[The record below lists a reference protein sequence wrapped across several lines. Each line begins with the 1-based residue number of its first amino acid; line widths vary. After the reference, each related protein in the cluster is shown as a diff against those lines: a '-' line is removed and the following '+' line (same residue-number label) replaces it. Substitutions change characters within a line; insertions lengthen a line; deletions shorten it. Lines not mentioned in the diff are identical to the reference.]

1 MAEPLKK
8 SISYFA
14 LTMIAVGSCIGSGIF
29 ISPSDV
35 ASQLSNGGQVL
46 IVWLIGGVVALTGAL
61 SFGELASKFPGTGG
75 VYIYLREAYGDLV
88 AYLYGWSI
96 LTVITSGAIA
106 ALCIAFSRYFTLLF
120 DLGASYQVPVA
131 LLALL
136 VVTFINVI
144 GVRWSALFS
153 SSMTILKVVGI
164 GIIVVICLIYG
175 RNLMDNLVLENSKST
190 SVSFG
195 LALIGVLWSYGGWH
209 HASYVGGEVAQ
220 AHKVLPRALITGAAI
235 VTATYLLV
243 NVAYLSVLNIEEISS
258 SQAVATDALLKVS
271 ATGGILVAILI
282 VLSTFGTAGIYTLS
296 APRIYYAMGADKVFF
311 PWLAD
316 IHPKFGTPV
325 KAIVLQS
332 AWAGILLVFWGTFE
346 SLATYVVFMDWIFM
360 TLAAIALFKF
370 RKSGDV
376 SNTASYKVPFY
387 PITPLIFIG
396 ISIWFLGSTLVG
408 RPIQAL
414 AGLILML
421 IGLPFYYLFKQAK
434 GIDQG

>member
-8 SISYFA
+8 SITYFA

-46 IVWLIGGVVALTGAL
+46 LIWLIGGVVALTGAL

-120 DLGASYQVPVA
+120 NLGTSYQVPIA

-136 VVTFINVI
+136 VVTLINVL
-144 GVRWSALFS
+144 GVRWSAIFS
-153 SSMTILKVVGI
+153 SSMTVLKVVGI

-175 RNLMDNLVLENSKST
+175 NNLMDNLVFENPKT
-190 SVSFG
+190 TKVSFG

-235 VTATYLLV
+235 VTVTYLLV
-243 NVAYLSVLNIEEISS
+243 NVAYLSVLSIDEIST

-296 APRIYYAMGADKVFF
+296 APRIYYAMGTDKVFF

-316 IHPKFGTPV
+316 LHPKFGTPV

-332 AWAGILLVFWGTFE
+332 VWAGILLVFWGTFE

-370 RKSGDV
+370 RRTAGDSDSV
-376 SNTASYKVPFY
+376 IYKVPFY

-396 ISIWFLGSTLVG
+396 ISVWFLGSTLMG
-408 RPIQAL
+408 RPEQAL

-421 IGLPFYYLFKQAK
+421 IGLPFYFLFKRSK
-434 GIDQG
+434 GMG

>member
-35 ASQLSNGGQVL
+35 ARQLSNGGQVL
-46 IVWLIGGVVALTGAL
+46 LIWLIGGVVALTGAL

-120 DLGASYQVPVA
+120 DLGASYQVPIA
-131 LLALL
+131 SLALL
-136 VVTFINVI
+136 VVTLINVI
-144 GVRWSALFS
+144 GVKWSAIFS
-153 SSMTILKVVGI
+153 SSMTVLKVVGI
-164 GIIVVICLIYG
+164 GIIVVICLSYG
-175 RNLMDNLVLENSKST
+175 SNLMDNLVLENPKTT

-209 HASYVGGEVAQ
+209 HASYVAGEVDQ
-220 AHKVLPRALITGAAI
+220 AHKVVPRALITGAAI

-243 NVAYLSVLNIEEISS
+243 NVAYLSVMSIEEIST

-332 AWAGILLVFWGTFE
+332 GWAGILLVFWGTFE
-346 SLATYVVFMDWIFM
+346 SLAT
-360 TLAAIALFKF
+360 
-370 RKSGDV
+370 R
-376 SNTASYKVPFY
+376 Y
-387 PITPLIFIG
+387 PSWLNNGPPDDP
-396 ISIWFLGSTLVG
+396 GS
-408 RPIQAL
+408 
-414 AGLILML
+414 
-421 IGLPFYYLFKQAK
+421 
-434 GIDQG
+434 